1 VFAQLFSFKGRS
13 RRADFWIYSGV
24 VFLGVILAATAIA
37 WPMGVDLADA
47 SDGRATLI
55 EAGAIL
61 LFVWPSLAIYA
72 KRLHDRN
79 LSAWWVLIGFL
90 PVIGNAWLIVTLGI
104 LRGSEG
110 ENRYG
115 PDPIRPQLTLIHRD
129 PAVA

>member
-1 VFAQLFSFKGRS
+1 MFGQLFSFKGRS
-13 RRADFWIYSGV
+13 RRADFWIYAGV
-24 VFLGVILAATAIA
+24 VFLGVILTAAAIA
-37 WPMGVDLADA
+37 WAMGVDLADA

-79 LSAWWVLIGFL
+79 LSAWWVLISFL

>member
-24 VFLGVILAATAIA
+24 VFLGVILAATVIA

-110 ENRYG
+110 DNRYG

>member
-1 VFAQLFSFKGRS
+1 
-13 RRADFWIYSGV
+13 
-24 VFLGVILAATAIA
+24 
-37 WPMGVDLADA
+37 M
-47 SDGRATLI
+47 
-55 EAGAIL
+55 
-61 LFVWPSLAIYA
+61 
-72 KRLHDRN
+72 
-79 LSAWWVLIGFL
+79 LIGFL

>member
-1 VFAQLFSFKGRS
+1 VLAQLFSFKGRS

-24 VFLGVILAATAIA
+24 VFLGVILTAAAIA
-37 WPMGVDLADA
+37 WAMGVDLADA
-47 SDGRATLI
+47 RDGRTALI

-61 LFVWPSLAIYA
+61 LFTWPSLAIYA

-90 PVIGNAWLIVTLGI
+90 PVIGNAWLIITLGI

-110 ENRYG
+110 DNRYG

>member
-1 VFAQLFSFKGRS
+1 MFAQLFSFKGRS

-24 VFLGVILAATAIA
+24 VFLGVILAATVIA

-110 ENRYG
+110 DNRYG